1 MRAQLLLLSA
11 CLALAIT
18 MLPACSGAQR
28 NAEQLELS
36 EYHYQLSVGHY
47 RAREVPYA
55 LRELLTAIDLNPENT
70 SALYLLGFIYQGRR
84 DFEMAEQY
92 YLQALALDP
101 ELHEVK
107 NNLGTVYLEQSRWE
121 EAVTIFRELTRTPT
135 YMTPEHAL
143 NNLGWAQ
150 YNLGMYRDAL
160 TNFQMAVEFGP
171 DHCLAWNNQGLAFE
185 ALGNVSDARRA
196 YEQAI
201 RRCDDYPEP
210 NYNLAIMAMNVD
222 ENLEEATVLFEA
234 CVAAAPDSAFGTRC
248 QEYLNAMTGE

>member
-1 MRAQLLLLSA
+1 MRTQLLSSA
-11 CLALAIT
+11 CLALT
-18 MLPACSGAQR
+18 LSLLPACSGPQQ

-36 EYHYQLSVGHY
+36 DYHYQLAVGHY

-55 LRELLTAIDLNPENT
+55 LRELLTSIGLNEDNT

-92 YLQALALDP
+92 YLQALGLNP
-101 ELHEVK
+101 ELHEIK

-121 EAVTIFRELTRTPT
+121 EAATLFRELTRVPT

-150 YNLGMYRDAL
+150 YNLGLYRDAL
-160 TNFQMAVEFGP
+160 TNFQLAVEFGP

-185 ALGNVSDARRA
+185 ALDNLTDARRA
-196 YEQAI
+196 YQQAI
-201 RRCDDYPEP
+201 RRCDEYPEP
-210 NYNLAIMAMNVD
+210 HYNLAIIAMNVD
-222 ENLEEATVLFEA
+222 QNVEEAIALFQA
-234 CVAAAPDSAFGTRC
+234 CVDAAPDSRFGTRC
-248 QEYLNAMTGE
+248 QEYLDAIPGP